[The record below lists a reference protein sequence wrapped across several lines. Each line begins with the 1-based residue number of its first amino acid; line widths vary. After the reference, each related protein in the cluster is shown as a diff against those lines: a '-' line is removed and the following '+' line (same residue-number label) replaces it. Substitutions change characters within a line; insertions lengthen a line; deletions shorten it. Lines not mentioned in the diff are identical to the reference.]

1 MKIEN
6 IRRGPSLCR
15 AKILLLP
22 VLCLTF
28 LLHTQKIVADTVRA
42 SLTLSVKEALLEE
55 VGKSPR
61 RFRSLAEIA
70 QSIPGVRGE
79 FVVMKGP
86 AAVELDG
93 TVAAR
98 QGRKGKT
105 ARIAKGEIP
114 ALELVRFLADHT
126 GVPIIYDA
134 RDRALAQK
142 VVVVPAVIEQAGY
155 ELVKKIL
162 ESNGFRLSE
171 WKTRKGEPALLLES
185 SALAT
190 APREPEAR
198 PIVVLNQPGRG
209 GLQPRLTA
217 KRRGASHS
225 DFQKYAGL
233 VLCQIPDRVL
243 AQVDLDSGRGVL
255 VDEVNRELAAGRRWI
270 AVFKRYDI
278 ITHVDGARITT
289 AADFVRILNS
299 MKPGE
304 PFQLRVLR
312 KGITRIL
319 RGEK

>member
-22 VLCLTF
+22 VLYLIF
-28 LLHTQKIVADTVRA
+28 LLHTQEIVADSARA
-42 SLTLSVKEALLEE
+42 RLTLSVKEALLEE

-61 RFRSLAEIA
+61 RFRSLAEMA
-70 QSIPGVRGE
+70 KSIPGVRGE
-79 FVVMKGP
+79 FVVMEVP

-98 QGRKGKT
+98 QGLKGKT
-105 ARIAKGEIP
+105 VRIAKGKIP
-114 ALELVRFLADHT
+114 ALELARFLADHT

-134 RDRALAQK
+134 RDRTLAQK

-171 WKTRKGEPALLLES
+171 WKTQKGEPALLLES
-185 SALAT
+185 SAVGT

-198 PIVVLNQPGRG
+198 PIVVLNQPSRG
-209 GLQPRLTA
+209 GLQTRLTA
-217 KRRGASHS
+217 ERRGASHP
-225 DFQKYAGL
+225 DLQKYAGL
-233 VLCQIPDRVL
+233 VLCQVPDRVL

-255 VDEVNRELAAGRRWI
+255 VDEVNRELTADRRGIAA
-270 AVFKRYDI
+270 FKRYDI

-289 AADFVRILNS
+289 AADFVQTLNS
-299 MKPGE
+299 MTPGK